1 MFCHGLSKLITINFF
16 VLFPPNWRPSL
27 FDDPMLHC
35 AELRRHYG
43 SLQWA
48 PAVSSWR
55 KQTVFSKLF
64 LCLILCLIKYLKSS
78 VLFPADSRPLADG
91 HPTRPGFRPAVRTSS
106 WPQRHLTRLRRHSP
120 ALWWRPLHRRSYKY
134 FRLSYWPGPR
144 AAVTTLAGIS
154 AQSVFRPHPQ
164 DQPALS
170 PTAQQPVPLFGL
182 SP

>member
-1 MFCHGLSKLITINFF
+1 M
-16 VLFPPNWRPSL
+16 LFS
-27 FDDPMLHC
+27 
-35 AELRRHYG
+35 
-43 SLQWA
+43 
-48 PAVSSWR
+48 
-55 KQTVFSKLF
+55 
-64 LCLILCLIKYLKSS
+64 
-78 VLFPADSRPLADG
+78 ADSLPLADG

-170 PTAQQPVPLFGL
+170 PTAQQPVPLFGVISVEIARSSCRTYL
-182 SP
+182 EPETAKASSRHRKDR